1 MNKKKLEA
9 VFAWFRENNVGQ
21 HLTFGSMLAYILSVT
36 GLAMSG
42 GSGGIGFLILNILSG
57 LWLIFRLYQLELLP
71 MASKTPASSIMAVM
85 SPAELQ
91 EMIRGIL
98 PQVSEAKEA

>member
-1 MNKKKLEA
+1 MSKKKLEA

-42 GSGGIGFLILNILSG
+42 GIGFLILNILSG
-57 LWLIFRLYQLELLP
+57 LWFIFRLYQLELLP

>member
-21 HLTFGSMLAYILSVT
+21 HVTFGSMLTYILSVT
-36 GLAMSG
+36 GLAMNR
-42 GSGGIGFLILNILSG
+42 GIGFLILNILSG

-71 MASKTPASSIMAVM
+71 MASKTTASSIMAVM
-85 SPAELQ
+85 SPTELQ

>member
-1 MNKKKLEA
+1 MNKRKLEA
-9 VFAWFRENNVGQ
+9 VFAWLRKHNVGQ
-21 HLTFGSMLAYILSVT
+21 HMTFGSMLTYILGVT
-36 GLAMSG
+36 GLAMNR
-42 GSGGIGFLILNILSG
+42 GIGFLILNILSG

-71 MASKTPASSIMAVM
+71 MASKTTASSIMAVM
-85 SPAELQ
+85 SPTELQ